1 MTLRPGIAA
10 PSEPVMSCHLTFTS
24 VGLFGFGAF
33 GRLIVQHLTPHL
45 PCLIHDPALPHGVN
59 LPNGSQAASLT
70 EAAGCDLVI
79 LAMPVAGMAE
89 ACRAIAPHLRPGAV
103 VADVGSVK
111 MTPAEIM
118 QAHLP
123 GHVALIGTH
132 PLFGPQSA
140 RHGIAGHKIAL
151 CPLRGQAHL
160 PVAAFLR
167 ARLGLRVILTTPE
180 AHDREA
186 ATVQGLT
193 HLIAQTLNRMGP
205 LPDRMTTAS
214 FDLLK
219 QAVEMVRHDP
229 PGVLDAIESANPFA
243 SGVRQEF
250 LNLIAG
256 LDRAY
261 AGRD

>member
-1 MTLRPGIAA
+1 
-10 PSEPVMSCHLTFTS
+10 MSCHLTFTS
-24 VGLFGFGAF
+24 VGLLGFGAF
-33 GRLIVQHLTPHL
+33 GRLIATHLTPHL
-45 PCLIHDPALPHGVN
+45 PCLIHDPAMPDGIN
-59 LPNGSQAASLT
+59 LPVGARAVPLI

-89 ACRAIAPHLRPGAV
+89 ACRAIAPLLRPGAV

-118 QAHLP
+118 QANLP
-123 GHVALIGTH
+123 SHVALIGTH

-151 CPLRGQAHL
+151 CPLRGRAHL

-167 ARLGLRVILTTPE
+167 ARLGLRVIITTPE

-193 HLIAQTLNRMGP
+193 HLIAQALNRMGP

-214 FDLLK
+214 FELLK

-229 PGVLDAIESANPFA
+229 PGVLAAIESANPFA
-243 SGVRQEF
+243 AGVREEF
-250 LNLIAG
+250 LDLVTG
-256 LDRAY
+256 LDHAY
-261 AGRD
+261 AAPK